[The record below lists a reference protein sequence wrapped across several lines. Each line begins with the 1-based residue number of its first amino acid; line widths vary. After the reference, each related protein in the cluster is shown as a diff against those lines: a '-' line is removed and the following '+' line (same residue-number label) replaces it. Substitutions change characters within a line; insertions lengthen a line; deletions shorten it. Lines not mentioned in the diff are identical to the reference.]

1 MDLNTWLAAEKG
13 RAAALAKHLGR
24 SPGAISQWRVNGVP
38 LDLMK
43 AVREFTG
50 GEVTLEEMV
59 PDMASPPALIV
70 RGDGTVTQDER
81 HPEHDPAF
89 VKRKLATEG
98 PCALDPETPLA
109 LPRRRSGEVTATDRP
124 RAD

>member
-1 MDLNTWLAAEKG
+1 MDLNTWLASEKG
-13 RAAALAKHLGR
+13 RAAALAKHFGR
-24 SPGAISQWRVNGVP
+24 SPGAISQWRFNGVP
-38 LDLMK
+38 VDLMK
-43 AVREFTG
+43 GVREFTG

-59 PDMASPPALIV
+59 PDMASPAQSFT
-70 RGDGTVTQDER
+70 RSDGTVTSDER

-98 PCALDPETPLA
+98 PCALDPGTPLA
-109 LPRRRSGEVTATDRP
+109 MPRRRSGEAGIDRP